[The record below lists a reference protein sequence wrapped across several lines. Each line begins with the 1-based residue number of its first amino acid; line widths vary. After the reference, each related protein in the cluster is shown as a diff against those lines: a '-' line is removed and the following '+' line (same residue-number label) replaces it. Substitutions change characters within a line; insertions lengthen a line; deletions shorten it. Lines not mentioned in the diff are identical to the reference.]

1 MPARRRYENP
11 PTMSRDEDSK
21 VHQVMDVHDVRIV
34 KRNIKKGL
42 TTAKDYEKHLKALPD
57 LTAKICPPDDRSPEL
72 TGVGYVPEIDD
83 RPDPLA
89 MVAPTTDS
97 DDDDAN

>member
-1 MPARRRYENP
+1 
-11 PTMSRDEDSK
+11 MSRDEDSK
-21 VHQVMDVHDVRIV
+21 VHQVMDAFDVRIV

-42 TTAKDYEKHLKALPD
+42 TTPKDYEKHLKALPD
-57 LTAKICPPDDRSPEL
+57 VSDKICPPDDRSPEL

-83 RPDPLA
+83 RPDPRAALTA
-89 MVAPTTDS
+89 ASEAD